1 MPGKG
6 RPERTELLGMRCG
19 MSKPDATS
27 AKSLEEII
35 ASIRRTLA
43 GEGGSSDRNGHA
55 KADPVL
61 PELPPL
67 GPATGLDA
75 LLSDRLAGALN
86 GGNGAVADDDDLA
99 DILAHDPDKARLAAK
114 PLDAAGEPGG
124 RWFAGHV
131 LADPSREVSREKA
144 PAPEPVQ
151 AQKASAEPAAD
162 QIELSRPEVL
172 RASLPPLF
180 GDEMEATGKPEP
192 EGGADGDAKRPAFA
206 APQAEGVAIPETAPE
221 KPAEAPAATLPAFA
235 SALLS
240 LSSLPASGGPA
251 LAEPAPV
258 VPPPILPAAP
268 ATPPP
273 PPPFIAAATRA
284 TDAASPDAVAKPTP
298 GDLNSAAHAAPAGGP
313 GTRTLEQV
321 IAELLEPVIRHWL
334 DNNLPRMVE
343 KVVREEVARSLAAER
358 AAPKADA

>member
-1 MPGKG
+1 
-6 RPERTELLGMRCG
+6 

-35 ASIRRTLA
+35 ASIRRSLA
-43 GEGGSSDRNGHA
+43 GDGGSSGRNGHA
-55 KADPVL
+55 RADPVL

-67 GPATGLDA
+67 GSATGLDA

-86 GGNGAVADDDDLA
+86 GGNGAGADDDDLA
-99 DILAHDPDKARLAAK
+99 DILAHDPDKGARLAAK
-114 PLDAAGEPGG
+114 PLDPAGEPGG

-131 LADPSREVSREKA
+131 LAEPSREVSREKA
-144 PAPEPVQ
+144 PAPVQ
-151 AQKASAEPAAD
+151 TPEASAEPAAD
-162 QIELSRPEVL
+162 QIELSRPELL

-192 EGGADGDAKRPAFA
+192 ESGGDGDAKRPAFA
-206 APQAEGVAIPETAPE
+206 APQAEEAAVPEAAPE
-221 KPAEAPAATLPAFA
+221 KPAESPAAALPAFA

-258 VPPPILPAAP
+258 VPPPILSVAPAP

-273 PPPFIAAATRA
+273 PPPPFIAADARA
-284 TDAASPDAVAKPTP
+284 TDAASRDAVANPAS
-298 GDLNSAAHAAPAGGP
+298 GDHNGAAHAAPAGGP